1 MTTMWDI
8 RPAGIRHGHS
18 VIGVPKSI
26 GASMLSNR
34 LSGKIALV
42 TGIGSGI
49 GKGCA
54 LMFARHGAKVMGCDI
69 RAGTA
74 EDTLALARGEGLPIT
89 SLHPCDLTDP
99 RDVERLIEATVERYS
114 GIDILLNAAAF
125 GAFAWIEDMDYTT
138 QWKATLAGE
147 LDVVFLACKA

>member
-1 MTTMWDI
+1 
-8 RPAGIRHGHS
+8 
-18 VIGVPKSI
+18 
-26 GASMLSNR
+26 MLSNR

-69 RAGTA
+69 HAGTA
-74 EDTLALARGEGLPIT
+74 EETLALARREELAIT
-89 SLHPCDLTDP
+89 SLHPCDLTEP
-99 RDVERLIEATVERYS
+99 RDVGRLIEATVERYA

-125 GAFAWIEDMDYTT
+125 GAFAWIEESNLHDEVHPTFGVRGVHTKSHWQCCDNP
-138 QWKATLAGE
+138 A
-147 LDVVFLACKA
+147 